1 MVVSIIDKNTV
12 RKKNGSAG
20 WKKGSIL
27 HRVVWMK
34 PSEEN
39 SWAKTWRRWGG
50 SEPYGGLREEETI
63 GRKSLNLECACLRNS
78 KEATVAEAEKT
89 KRGEKACRASW
100 WAILS
105 IKDFTESD
113 VRDNWRILTKSLTSW
128 QGFKRTTLA
137 SRLDRGNDKKTS

>member
-50 SEPYGGLREEETI
+50 SEPYGCLREEETI
-63 GRKSLNLECACLRNS
+63 GRKSLNFAVWGT
-78 KEATVAEAEKT
+78 A
-89 KRGEKACRASW
+89 KRPLWQKQRRQREERRLAGLAGGLFW
-100 WAILS
+100 VL
-105 IKDFTESD
+105 
-113 VRDNWRILTKSLTSW
+113 RILLKVTWETIG
-128 QGFKRTTLA
+128 GFWPRVWRA
-137 SRLDRGNDKKTS
+137 DKDLKGLL